1 MTNLKYIF
9 LILMLSFLTTL
20 STNADDTVN
29 QDPLPHSFW
38 IGIDNLEVFYEFKY
52 LNANLQKAN
61 EGRVAQVKEGS
72 TTRWTSWTDTIRQKA
87 SEKENNRGA
96 LRTKY
101 RNALPLYQYS
111 IIELSDDGKY
121 IAYTSEYKDRS
132 FSIMHLYDKQ
142 LLRINAEG
150 DKIVSDILWLAGSRA
165 VAIITRS
172 EKIGRSPLEILW
184 AFAGHPV
191 PHNNFYLEI
200 YSTDGRRIKNMTIME
215 DIEYG
220 QGMLVK

>member
-1 MTNLKYIF
+1 
-9 LILMLSFLTTL
+9 MLSFLTTL

-38 IGIDNLEVFYEFKY
+38 IGIDNLEVFYEYKY
-52 LNANLQKAN
+52 LNANLQKVN

-72 TTRWTSWTDTIRQKA
+72 TTRWISWTDTIRQKA
-87 SEKENNRGA
+87 SEKENNSGA

-132 FSIMHLYDKQ
+132 SSIMHLYDKQ
-142 LLRINAEG
+142 LLRIKEG
-150 DKIVSDILWLAGSRA
+150 RA
-165 VAIITRS
+165 VS
-172 EKIGRSPLEILW
+172 GPSFVLFK
-184 AFAGHPV
+184 
-191 PHNNFYLEI
+191 
-200 YSTDGRRIKNMTIME
+200 K
-215 DIEYG
+215 
-220 QGMLVK
+220 